1 MANTTGLAA
10 DYWDFYGVEAPTFN
24 GTIMIADDATGK
36 NARSLESLNMTANVD
51 TNGKAHLPEQRR
63 TSPGRRLPNGSRTG
77 QPPLGHTH
85 RQDRRS
91 SEKERQSELMI
102 KVN

>member
-51 TNGKAHLPEQRR
+51 TNGKLTFQNNGAPLQADAYLMVPVQVNHLWG
-63 TSPGRRLPNGSRTG
+63 TLTG
-77 QPPLGHTH
+77 KIAVPL
-85 RQDRRS
+85 
-91 SEKERQSELMI
+91 KKNANL
-102 KVN
+102 N